1 MTLYVNEELVSRMSP
16 EQQAEVRAEIARRKK
31 EVEAQEARDAETKRQ
46 YELRKHPTSGDN
58 GWRRL
63 EALFKRINAPTV
75 PHIRDAVLKR
85 LHIIIAYLNMPAL
98 PSGMEPTLEY
108 SLGLMGRAEMSL
120 KLIEEIGRILQD
132 ATGYTFIKVF
142 PREAIELRDHM
153 KERYMLAEELVRA
166 ITFQKIKE
174 DGLKAAALGIVRSDP
189 TIEIVIGNEII
200 TSVEGK

>member
-1 MTLYVNEELVSRMSP
+1 
-16 EQQAEVRAEIARRKK
+16 
-31 EVEAQEARDAETKRQ
+31 
-46 YELRKHPTSGDN
+46 
-58 GWRRL
+58 
-63 EALFKRINAPTV
+63 
-75 PHIRDAVLKR
+75 
-85 LHIIIAYLNMPAL
+85 
-98 PSGMEPTLEY
+98 MEPTLEY

-132 ATGYTFIKVF
+132 ATGYTFIKIY

-189 TIEIVIGNEII
+189 TIEIVVGNEII